1 MFFRILAFSSA
12 LFLAL
17 PAYCQSGVNQETSQT
32 KQSCPDS
39 NCLNTNNF
47 AAATSLPSVPVKGK
61 WKTED
66 FKASDASVSCAVV
79 KYDSTDTRPTLH
91 LLCPGPDIFAPLRVH
106 LALTWKH
113 VSEIPSIMK
122 NMLVVMSKSVKF
134 KSKPGKSKAE
144 LTLRDQEDNHST
156 TEWVTFTDVNVGLVV
171 SQK

>member
-17 PAYCQSGVNQETSQT
+17 PAYCQIDANQETSQT
-32 KQSCPDS
+32 QQACPDGHCVS
-39 NCLNTNNF
+39 ANSL
-47 AAATSLPSVPVKGK
+47 AAATSLPSAPAKGK
-61 WKTED
+61 WQTED

-113 VSEIPSIMK
+113 VSDIPSIMK

-134 KSKPGKSKAE
+134 KSKPGKSRAE
-144 LTLRDQEDNHST
+144 LTLRNPQDSHST